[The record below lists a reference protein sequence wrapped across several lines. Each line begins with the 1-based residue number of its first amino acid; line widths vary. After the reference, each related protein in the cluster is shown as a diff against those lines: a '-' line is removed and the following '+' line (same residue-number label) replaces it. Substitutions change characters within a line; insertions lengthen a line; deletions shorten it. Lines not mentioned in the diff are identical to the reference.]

1 MAVINSGDPVSTLR
15 SALDAY
21 TKVQE
26 TMVAEAAKLKD
37 SAPAAPDGSGGN
49 REGGAESAV
58 PAGYQP

>member
-1 MAVINSGDPVSTLR
+1 MAVVNSGDPVSTLR

-21 TKVQE
+21 TRVQE

-37 SAPAAPDGSGGN
+37 SAATPPDSSSGT
-49 REGGAESAV
+49 REGGTENAV